1 MCTRL
6 QIQSCFKLQKAKM
19 NMFATQKTTP
29 SKQRPSK
36 GVSRERRKCGRAP
49 EPSMMNK
56 ILDILGIRK
65 ALHVAYRKFGKKALY
80 IFLVYFIAKWTL
92 TLLFG
97 AKILAFLRDI
107 F

>member
-1 MCTRL
+1 
-6 QIQSCFKLQKAKM
+6 
-19 NMFATQKTTP
+19 MFAMQKTAP
-29 SKQRPSK
+29 PKQSHPK
-36 GVSRERRKCGRAP
+36 DVSCGRREWNRAP
-49 EPSMMNK
+49 EPGIMNK

-65 ALHVAYRKFGKKALY
+65 ALAIAYRKFGKKALY

-97 AKILAFLRDI
+97 ARILAFLRDI

>member
-1 MCTRL
+1 
-6 QIQSCFKLQKAKM
+6 
-19 NMFATQKTTP
+19 MFAKPKEQAQ
-29 SKQRPSK
+29 SKQLPTV
-36 GVSRERRKCGRAP
+36 GVSLAP
-49 EPSMMNK
+49 CTSRPAIITLLMNK

-65 ALHVAYRKFGKKALY
+65 ALAIAYRKFGKKALY
-80 IFLVYFIAKWTL
+80 IFLIYFVVKWTL

>member
-1 MCTRL
+1 
-6 QIQSCFKLQKAKM
+6 
-19 NMFATQKTTP
+19 MFAMQKTGP
-29 SKQRPSK
+29 PKQSTTN
-36 GVSRERRKCGRAP
+36 GVSSRRRVRNGAP
-49 EPSMMNK
+49 EPGIMNK

-65 ALHVAYRKFGKKALY
+65 ALAIAYRKFGKKALY
-80 IFLVYFIAKWTL
+80 IFLVYFITKWTL

>member
-1 MCTRL
+1 
-6 QIQSCFKLQKAKM
+6 
-19 NMFATQKTTP
+19 MFATQKTTP
-29 SKQRPSK
+29 SKQRSPKS
-36 GVSRERRKCGRAP
+36 VSWGQHKCEGTP
-49 EPSMMNK
+49 ESGTMHK

-65 ALHVAYRKFGKKALY
+65 ALSIAYRKFGKKALY
-80 IFLVYFIAKWTL
+80 IFLIYFIAKWAL